1 MSSDPFSSGEPEY
14 LGDAPSGSGGTGRP
28 GRAARVGVAAAG
40 VVGVVALGGWAALS
54 LMSGGPQ
61 PDEAVPATALAYASI
76 DLDPSAGQKLEAV
89 RILEKFPALDEKLGL
104 DASDD
109 LRRWVFEESGLAECP
124 GVDYEEDVEPWIGER
139 AAVAVLPGAE
149 AKDRPSPVLALQVT
163 DGAAAADALGELLA
177 CEAAHGEHGGDDGG
191 GPEDHEKQGGFAVG
205 DGYVLLAESTA
216 VAQAAVDAA
225 SAAPLAED
233 DAFARWTE
241 AAGEPGIMTFYVA
254 PDAPAGLA
262 ELQRSLRADE
272 GWTTYGEPGELPGD
286 MPGGPPFPVPGG
298 VGPGMDPERVAALT
312 VDFEGMAGVLRFA
325 DGAVEMELA
334 GGGLAAG
341 TAPADGGVS
350 GVRELPET
358 TGAAVS
364 VALADGW
371 AKELLESMR
380 QAGGMPLD
388 RMLAGA
394 EEQTGL
400 SLPEDLER
408 LFGENVSLAVDSRLE
423 VGPAIRGEDPS
434 SLRLGVRVVGDP
446 AEIMPVVDEVRAE
459 MGPAMQRLVVS
470 QGRGAVAFGFDHE
483 YVARL
488 AVGGVLDASR
498 TFQSAVPERDR
509 ASAVV
514 YVDFDAGDA
523 WVERLVMDLA
533 GLLAGRPADGS
544 TVAEVRANL
553 RPLEAL
559 GISTWAEDGVQRGLV
574 RITTD

>member
-312 VDFEGMAGVLRFA
+312 VDFEGWPGSF
-325 DGAVEMELA
+325 
-334 GGGLAAG
+334 
-341 TAPADGGVS
+341 
-350 GVRELPET
+350 
-358 TGAAVS
+358 
-364 VALADGW
+364 
-371 AKELLESMR
+371 
-380 QAGGMPLD
+380 
-388 RMLAGA
+388 
-394 EEQTGL
+394 
-400 SLPEDLER
+400 
-408 LFGENVSLAVDSRLE
+408 
-423 VGPAIRGEDPS
+423 
-434 SLRLGVRVVGDP
+434 
-446 AEIMPVVDEVRAE
+446 
-459 MGPAMQRLVVS
+459 
-470 QGRGAVAFGFDHE
+470 
-483 YVARL
+483 
-488 AVGGVLDASR
+488 ASR
-498 TFQSAVPERDR
+498 TAPSRWSSRE
-509 ASAVV
+509 
-514 YVDFDAGDA
+514 AGS
-523 WVERLVMDLA
+523 
-533 GLLAGRPADGS
+533 RPARPPRTVVSPVSASCPRRPVRRSPSRWPTVGRRSSSSRCGRQAACPWTGCSRARRSRRACLFQRTWSGS
-544 TVAEVRANL
+544 SVR
-553 RPLEAL
+553 
-559 GISTWAEDGVQRGLV
+559 T
-574 RITTD
+574 